1 MADTMEI
8 IISAI
13 DQASGIFGDII
24 SSAQEMA
31 SGITD
36 SVGSASSDFDTISN
50 NVSEFQSAVDNVDST
65 ELESLAEILG
75 MDTAEVERLL
85 QAGADMGSISAGFNE
100 AAAAAD
106 ELEKEIQ
113 EDTDA
118 MIEFGSAGDVMAAQT
133 LMDVANGM
141 KDSMLGAADSAGS
154 FNDSLMR
161 AGLEAQ
167 GAGVSVDEM
176 RSIVS
181 NLSDET
187 GRAGGQIRESFIK
200 ATARGITD
208 MQSFETM
215 MKGAGA
221 QATLFSTDIE
231 TMGNK
236 FSSMAQRNT
245 LMERALS
252 ETGITMQ
259 ELGTAM
265 GMTGATADEVKEKW
279 KELDVNQR
287 AAALG
292 QAASMNEGKNANEEY
307 KNSWAGLQEQ
317 VDIARGRLMRM
328 VGSVLLPVL
337 IPAMHLASTVL
348 TDVGNTIDW
357 LMKSPL
363 GGLISILGAAG
374 GAFII
379 AVAGATALRSM
390 FAFLRLETMLDA
402 AATIFNT
409 GTKIL
414 NGEASGGASI
424 ANMLLGES
432 FMASAAAAWSAA
444 AGFLAAAWP
453 LLAIVAAIA
462 LVVVAVY
469 ELGKAFGWWT
479 DFSSMIDA
487 IRAGVMRLWD
497 AFINHPDVQAVI
509 KFLTDAWNGLVSAV
523 TGAWNAV
530 MEFFGISTGGDFD
543 IVRSLI
549 EGIGQAWDF
558 IRQPIVAFIDIL
570 QTVFD
575 TVYSILTGHMDL
587 QTGIMNIW
595 NSLVNNVPVILN
607 ALFTVYMTIWGSI
620 FNAVMGVVSNI
631 VSGVVS
637 WFSQLPGR
645 IGQWLNNTKVR
656 ILAQMI
662 AWVVLARV
670 RARLFVTSIVNG
682 IRNLPGRVYT
692 IVHSV
697 VSRIVS
703 AIQAWINSARSKVHQ
718 VVSAMTGPFSGVGSK
733 ISNALSGVVNAIT
746 APFRNAWNTVKPY
759 VDKINNAINTIGNI
773 LPFGGEPAY
782 GGETAADVT
791 GRSFNINT
799 GEYTVTDE
807 DKPIIIEET
816 INLILDLKNIPSG
829 IDIDSLISAIKDKKV
844 LDALTSNRDFQDMD
858 AKVKQ
863 RIQLKN
869 VRARGR

>member
-8 IISAI
+8 IINAI
-13 DQASGIFGDII
+13 DQASGTFGDII

-31 SGITD
+31 SGIMD

-65 ELESLAEILG
+65 ELEALADTLG

-85 QAGADMGSISAGFNE
+85 QAGAEIGGISAGFNE

-141 KDSMLGAADSAGS
+141 KDSMMGAVDSAGS

-176 RSIVS
+176 KNIVS

-307 KNSWAGLQEQ
+307 KNSWAGLHEQ

-328 VGSVLLPVL
+328 VGSVLLPIL

-348 TDVGNTIDW
+348 TDVGSTIDW

-363 GGLISILGAAG
+363 GGLISVLGAAG

-379 AVAGATALRSM
+379 AVTGIAALRSM
-390 FAFLRLETMLDA
+390 LTFLRLETMLDS

-414 NGEASGGASI
+414 NGEVSGGAAI

-432 FMASAAAAWSAA
+432 FMASAAAAWTAA
-444 AGFLAAAWP
+444 AGFIAAAWP
-453 LLAIVAAIA
+453 LWIIIGAVLAVIA
-462 LVVVAVY
+462 VVY

-479 DFSSMIDA
+479 DFNGMIDA
-487 IRAGVMRLWD
+487 VRAGIMRLWD

-530 MEFFGISTGGDFD
+530 LEFFGISTGGDFD

-549 EGIGQAWDF
+549 EGIGAAWNA
-558 IRQPIVAFIDIL
+558 IREPIVAFIDIL
-570 QTVFD
+570 QTVFG

-607 ALFTVYMTIWGSI
+607 ALFGVYIAIWGSI
-620 FNAVMGVVSNI
+620 FNAVMGVVGNI
-631 VSGVVS
+631 VNGVVS

-682 IRNLPGRVYT
+682 IKSLPGRVYSV
-692 IVHSV
+692 VHSV

-703 AIQAWINSARSKVHQ
+703 AIQAWINSARNKVHQ

-746 APFRNAWNTVKPY
+746 KPFRDAWNTVKPY
-759 VDKINNAINTIGNI
+759 VDKINNAVNTIGNI

-807 DKPIIIEET
+807 NKPIIIEET

-829 IDIDSLISAIKDKKV
+829 IDTDSLISAIKDKKV